1 MFSSFLPS
9 LAVYGSLIAIVAP
22 IMIIA
27 AIGYGWGRASMPYD
41 GDFVSRLVMLIG
53 SPCLIISTFTHARLD
68 TALFAHM
75 ALVAACGIAI
85 TAVVCVAVLRLSGVS
100 LRVYL
105 PPMLFP
111 NCGNTGL
118 PLSLF
123 AFGKEGLALALVIFM
138 VMAVVQFSLGP
149 AIVGGGNPVRSLVRT
164 PVVYAAV
171 VAVVLLYTGFDLP
184 AWAQN
189 TVDLLG
195 DVSIPLM
202 LLSLGVSLAQLRVTG
217 MKRALLLSLLRLGVG
232 AAAGFAVAWLF
243 GLEGAAKGVVIIQL
257 SMPAAVFNYMLAL
270 RYQRDPNAVAGIVI
284 VSTLLSFL
292 LLPLLL
298 WLVLPAGAPV
308 AG

>member
-1 MFSSFLPS
+1 MLSSLLSS
-9 LAVYGSLIAIVAP
+9 LAIYGSLIAIVAP
-22 IMIIA
+22 IIIVA
-27 AIGYGWGRASMPYD
+27 GIGYGWGRARMPYD

-53 SPCLIISTFTHARLD
+53 SPCLIISTFTHADLD

-75 ALVAACGIAI
+75 ALVAVCGIAI
-85 TAVVCVAVLRLSGVS
+85 TAVVFVTVLRLSGMP

-138 VMAVVQFSLGP
+138 VMAVVQFALGP
-149 AIVGGGNPVRSLVRT
+149 AIVGGGNPVKSLLRA
-164 PVVYAAV
+164 PVVYAAIA
-171 VAVVLLYTGFDLP
+171 AVVLLYTGFSLP
-184 AWAQN
+184 VWAQN

-195 DVSIPLM
+195 DISIPLM
-202 LLSLGVSLAQLRVTG
+202 LLSLGVSLAQLHVTG
-217 MKRALLLSLLRLGVG
+217 MMRAILLSLLRLGVG
-232 AAAGFAVAWLF
+232 AAAGFAVAGLF
-243 GLEGAAKGVVIIQL
+243 DLQGAARGVVIIQL

-270 RYQRDPNAVAGIVI
+270 RYGRDPNAVAGVVI
-284 VSTLLSFL
+284 VSTVLSFL

-298 WLVLPAGAPV
+298 WLVLPAGV
-308 AG
+308 H

>member
-1 MFSSFLPS
+1 MFSSLLSS
-9 LAVYGSLIAIVAP
+9 LAVYSSLFAIVAP
-22 IMIIA
+22 IVIVA
-27 AIGYGWGRASMPYD
+27 AIGYGWGRARMPYD
-41 GDFVSRLVMLIG
+41 GDFVSHLVMLIG

-75 ALVAACGIAI
+75 ALVAACGIAM
-85 TAVVCVAVLRLSGVS
+85 TALVFVIVLRLTGMP

-149 AIVGGGNPVRSLVRT
+149 AIVGGGNPLKSLVRA
-164 PVVYAAV
+164 PVVYAAIG
-171 VAVVLLYTGFDLP
+171 AVVLLYTGFSLP
-184 AWAQN
+184 VWAQN

-202 LLSLGVSLAQLRVTG
+202 LLSLGVSLAQLHVTG
-217 MKRALLLSLLRLGVG
+217 MRRAVLLSVLRLGVG
-232 AAAGFAVAWLF
+232 AAAGFVVAWLF
-243 GLEGAAKGVVIIQL
+243 GLEGAARGVVIIQL

-270 RYQRDPNAVAGIVI
+270 RYGRDPNAVAGVVI
-284 VSTLLSFL
+284 VSTVLSFL

-298 WLVLPAGAPV
+298 WLVLPPGLH
-308 AG
+308 

>member
-1 MFSSFLPS
+1 MFSSLLSS
-9 LAVYGSLIAIVAP
+9 LAIYSSLIAIVAP
-22 IMIIA
+22 IIIVA
-27 AIGYGWGRASMPYD
+27 AIGYGWGRAGMPYD

-53 SPCLIISTFTHARLD
+53 SPCLIISTFTHADLD
-68 TALFAHM
+68 TALFARM

-85 TAVVCVAVLRLSGVS
+85 TAAAFVTVLRLTGMS

-149 AIVGGGNPVRSLVRT
+149 AIVGGGNPVKSLLRA
-164 PVVYAAV
+164 PVVYAAI
-171 VAVVLLYTGFDLP
+171 VAVALLYTGFILP
-184 AWAQN
+184 VWAQN

-202 LLSLGVSLAQLRVTG
+202 LISLGVSLAQLHVTG
-217 MKRALLLSLLRLGVG
+217 MARALLLSLLRLGVG

-243 GLEGAAKGVVIIQL
+243 DLQGAARGVAIIQL

-270 RYQRDPNAVAGIVI
+270 RYGRDPNAVAGVVI
-284 VSTLLSFL
+284 VSTVLSFL

-298 WLVLPAGAPV
+298 WLVLPAGAR
-308 AG
+308 

>member
-1 MFSSFLPS
+1 MFSSLLSS
-9 LAVYGSLIAIVAP
+9 LSIYASLFAIVAP
-22 IMIIA
+22 IVIVA
-27 AIGYGWGRASMPYD
+27 AIGYGWGRAKMPYD
-41 GDFVSRLVMLIG
+41 GEFVSRLVMLVG

-68 TALFAHM
+68 TALFAQM
-75 ALVAACGIAI
+75 ALVAACGIAL
-85 TAVVCVAVLRLSGVS
+85 TAVVFVVVLRLSGQA

-111 NCGNTGL
+111 NCGNAGL

-123 AFGKEGLALALVIFM
+123 AFGQEGLALALVVFM
-138 VMAVVQFSLGP
+138 VMAVAQFSLGP
-149 AIVGGGNPVRSLVRT
+149 AIVGGGNPVRSLVRA

-171 VAVVLLYTGFDLP
+171 AAVVLLYTGFSLP

-202 LLSLGVSLAQLRVTG
+202 LLSLGVSLAQLHVSSMT
-217 MKRALLLSLLRLGVG
+217 RAVLLSVLRLGVG

-243 GLEGAAKGVVIIQL
+243 ELQGAARGVVIIQL
-257 SMPAAVFNYMLAL
+257 AMPAAVFNYMLAL
-270 RYQRDPNAVAGIVI
+270 RYKSDPNAVAGVVI
-284 VSTLLSFL
+284 VSTVLSFL

-298 WLVLPAGAPV
+298 WVVLPGGAPP

>member
-1 MFSSFLPS
+1 MSLFSS
-9 LAVYGSLIAIVAP
+9 LAVYASLFAIVAP
-22 IMIIA
+22 IVIVA
-27 AIGYGWGRASMPYD
+27 AVGYGWGRARMPYD
-41 GDFVSRLVMLIG
+41 GEFVSRLVMLIG

-68 TALFAHM
+68 TTVFAHM
-75 ALVAACGIAI
+75 ALVAASGIAI
-85 TAVVCVAVLRLSGVS
+85 TAVVFVTVLRLSG
-100 LRVYL
+100 LPQRVYL

-123 AFGKEGLALALVIFM
+123 AFGKEGLALALVVFM
-138 VMAVVQFSLGP
+138 VMAVAQFSLGP
-149 AIVGGGNPVRSLVRT
+149 AIAGGGNPLRSLVRA

-171 VAVVLLYTGFDLP
+171 AAVILLYTGFSLP

-202 LLSLGVSLAQLRVTG
+202 LLSLGVSLAQLRVDS
-217 MKRALLLSLLRLGVG
+217 MSRALLLSVLRLGVG
-232 AAAGFAVAWLF
+232 AAAGFGVAWLF
-243 GLEGAAKGVVIIQL
+243 DLEGAARGVVIIQM

-270 RYQRDPNAVAGIVI
+270 RYRSDPNAVAGIVI
-284 VSTLLSFL
+284 VSTVLSFL

-298 WLVLPAGAPV
+298 WVVLPGGVPV

>member
-1 MFSSFLPS
+1 MSLLSLPS
-9 LAVYGSLIAIVAP
+9 LAVYSSLFAIVAP
-22 IMIIA
+22 IVIVA
-27 AIGYGWGRASMPYD
+27 AIGYGWGRAKMPYD

-75 ALVAACGIAI
+75 ALVAAAGIAL
-85 TAVVCVAVLRLSGVS
+85 TALVFVAVLRLSGLP

-149 AIVGGGNPVRSLVRT
+149 AIVGGGNPLKSLVRT
-164 PVVYAAV
+164 PVVYAALA
-171 VAVVLLYTGFDLP
+171 AVVLLYTGFSLP
-184 AWAQN
+184 LWAQN

-217 MKRALLLSLLRLGVG
+217 MRRALLLSLLRLGVG
-232 AAAGFAVAWLF
+232 VAAGFAVAWLF
-243 GLEGAAKGVVIIQL
+243 DLKGAARGVAIIQL
-257 SMPAAVFNYMLAL
+257 SMPSAVFNYMLAL
-270 RYQRDPNAVAGIVI
+270 RYQREPNAVAGVVI

-298 WLVLPAGAPV
+298 WLVLPGGVHP
-308 AG
+308 GG